1 MAFAIWQLS
10 GGSRHYRNG
19 RARPHNPF
27 VINARNS
34 PDVKRGATVLA
45 ELPDDL
51 ISVTQGA
58 KLAKMHVSALW
69 RWAMKGKIAHWRRG
83 SRVFVRRSDVIGLFK
98 HNPKGAP

>member
-1 MAFAIWQLS
+1 MPS
-10 GGSRHYRNG
+10 GNCQVEVATTELAG
-19 RARPHNPF
+19 RERIITF

-34 PDVKRGATVLA
+34 PDAKRGATVLA

-51 ISVTQGA
+51 ISVSQGA